1 MDTTSLPKST
11 RAKLLGVSRSS
22 LYYARTR
29 PERDWIVKQRIEAV
43 LRDHPGYGYR
53 RVALHLRENK
63 KKIQRVMRAYGIKA
77 YRRRGKTWKKP
88 RKRTAV
94 YPNLL
99 LTVIPQYPGHVW
111 VADFTH
117 VTWRNTTLYIATVMD
132 VYTRTIVGVSI
143 LTTHATVLVVHALYA
158 ALLDH
163 PRPTIFHS
171 DNGSEYDSDAFIGI
185 LTSVGM
191 SISRSKPGCPWE
203 NGYQES
209 FYGKFKVDLGDPNRF
224 STMGRLVAEIYRTI
238 WYYNHHRIHSSLR
251 MSPRQFAERIT
262 EGMISTTYPRESV

>member
-1 MDTTSLPKST
+1 MK
-11 RAKLLGVSRSS
+11 
-22 LYYARTR
+22 
-29 PERDWIVKQRIEAV
+29 PERDWVLKQRIETV

-53 RVALHLRENK
+53 RVALHLHENK

-77 YRRRGKTWKKP
+77 YRRRGKVWKKP
-88 RKRTAV
+88 RKQKTV

-117 VTWRNTTLYIATVMD
+117 VTWQNTTIYIATVMD

-143 LTTHATVLVVHALYA
+143 LTTHATVLVVQALYA

-171 DNGSEYDSDAFIGI
+171 DNGSEYDSDAFIDI
-185 LTSVGM
+185 LTKIGVG
-191 SISRSKPGCPWE
+191 ISRSKPGCPWE

-209 FYGKFKVDLGDPNRF
+209 FYGKFKVDFGDPNRF
-224 STMGRLVAEIYRTI
+224 STMGRLVAEVYRTI
-238 WYYNHHRIHSSLR
+238 WYYNHHRIHSALR
-251 MSPRQFAERIT
+251 MSPRQFAERVT
-262 EGMISTTYPRESV
+262 EGMIPTTYPRETV